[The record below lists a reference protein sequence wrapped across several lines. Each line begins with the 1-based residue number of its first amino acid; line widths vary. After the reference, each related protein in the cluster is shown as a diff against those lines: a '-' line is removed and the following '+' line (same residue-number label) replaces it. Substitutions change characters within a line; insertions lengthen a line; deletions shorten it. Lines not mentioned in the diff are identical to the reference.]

1 MLSARSALRVAQIS
15 PGGATRAV
23 AQRHHRIA
31 FILALGAMAAA
42 VAAGAGAARRAGGTT
57 PGPWCGGQLWRL
69 MTFSDVDRGRVR
81 LDGVPTGIDS
91 IADLRP
97 PKIGIRRRTSFQL
110 HSWRLNVVVDRYRIA
125 SNGEIVL
132 VLYSI
137 PAARYMNAYFPNPR
151 CLSKRT
157 RDRTAILAARRAF
170 TDHCPHATAA
180 WQLLGA
186 TATLAGIGFWN
197 PSHATRGALPNAA
210 ELRPLTNFSIVSGC
224 GVGSG

>member
-1 MLSARSALRVAQIS
+1 MFAVGAL
-15 PGGATRAV
+15 
-23 AQRHHRIA
+23 
-31 FILALGAMAAA
+31 AA
-42 VAAGAGAARRAGGTT
+42 VFAAGAGAARREGGTA

-69 MTFSDVDRGRVR
+69 MTFSDADRGRVHLDR
-81 LDGVPTGIDS
+81 LRTGIDS
-91 IADLRP
+91 IADFQP
-97 PKIGIRRRTSFQL
+97 PAKIGVRRTTNFQL
-110 HSWRLNVVVDRYRIA
+110 HSWRLNVVLDRFRIA

-137 PAARYMNAYFPNPR
+137 PTGKYMNAYFPNPH

-157 RDRTAILAARRAF
+157 RDRAGILAARRAF
-170 TDHCPHATAA
+170 TDHCPPATAA

-186 TATLAGIGFWN
+186 SVDLSGIGFWN

-210 ELRPLTNFSIVSGC
+210 ELRPLTDFRIVSGC